1 MIKDKVETI
10 IESLTSLTKSN
21 LLNWEEKEPNSNKR
35 DHRREYFTKGEDGTL
50 YEMEIKYH
58 LSSGGTWSLERD
70 PSIWIKSDK
79 LPNGSFYVSGYGSD
93 YDTKKLRDIIMIKYC
108 QDMKPSEKIVEDA
121 LDLISSGINIIEAR
135 DNKLNKILNV
145 FGLSS
150 K

>member
-1 MIKDKVETI
+1 
-10 IESLTSLTKSN
+10 
-21 LLNWEEKEPNSNKR
+21 
-35 DHRREYFTKGEDGTL
+35 
-50 YEMEIKYH
+50 MEIKYH

-79 LPNGSFYVSGYGSD
+79 LPNGSFYVSGYGGD

-121 LDLISSGINIIEAR
+121 LDLISSGINIIESR